1 MPKFGGASA
10 PSTPKLVYGLV
21 LSLKPASPATLKYT
35 LANLL
40 WVSVLASLFNNS
52 SITSWE
58 LKQFSKYRWGWV
70 QWLKVGTYAC
80 GTLQANRYS
89 PPFKTAYQAEAW
101 GNSPTKKGNQLVTV
115 WFDNCQVA
123 VLSSNF
129 SLNQTVTVR
138 RMKEAPHVKSIP
150 SLRAISTWEV
160 LIWKTSWDLTIPL
173 VAKELGGGDTFV
185 VHPWCCDHKCNNFGT
200 PFSSPTIIKTS
211 LPPSVQTWSGQA
223 AHWWLLWEEA
233 VSCSPGSKSCRE
245 EENMHQLLEP

>member
-1 MPKFGGASA
+1 MGVLQHPQTCLRPCAEPKTSFTSNFEVYLGKSA
-10 PSTPKLVYGLV
+10 
-21 LSLKPASPATLKYT
+21 LSECAGKP
-35 LANLL
+35 
-40 WVSVLASLFNNS
+40 FNNS

-70 QWLKVGTYAC
+70 QRLKVGTYAC
-80 GTLQANRYS
+80 GTLQANRYP

-101 GNSPTKKGNQLVTV
+101 GNSPTNKGNQLVTV

-173 VAKELGGGDTFV
+173 VAQELGGGDTF
-185 VHPWCCDHKCNNFGT
+185 CG
-200 PFSSPTIIKTS
+200 SSLMLRS
-211 LPPSVQTWSGQA
+211 
-223 AHWWLLWEEA
+223 
-233 VSCSPGSKSCRE
+233 
-245 EENMHQLLEP
+245 